1 MYAISFDLLISDLKE
16 NYGTPYNNAYYDIS
30 VILEKYQFY
39 RAQGSV
45 YLTTQND
52 MANLMRAI
60 TALKSTQWFKHSVR
74 DIKVFRVEDWSDFT
88 NYIKEKDEVNSN

>member
-16 NYGTPYNNAYYDIS
+16 NYGDPYNNAYYDIS

-39 RAQGSV
+39 RGQGSV
-45 YLTTQND
+45 YLTAQND

-60 TALKSTQWFKHSVR
+60 TSLKNTLWFKNSVR
-74 DIKVFRVEDWSDFT
+74 DIRVFRVEDWSDFT
-88 NYIKEKDEVNSN
+88 NYIKEDNE